1 MPPRRLAEAKL
12 TPRQNAVGRGAPKLC
27 AAPECLLHPW
37 ATLHETFPGQ
47 SVNQLAFAIGALAG
61 LAGAGIVLVFL
72 RLLRPAA
79 AARLESDDA
88 THLAAFEQWPTTALV
103 FDPASGRVLAVN
115 PAGLRS
121 LGYGLDEVRALSFS
135 DLFSAE
141 GVDAKALVKRVQES
155 SSRTPFEMR
164 QRCKDGATRSVEA
177 SCYPLS
183 LGNRSALAVTV
194 HDVSVRRSVE
204 THLLAKHQQLDHLA
218 HHDQLTGLPNRL
230 YLQVHLPEAIEEAKR
245 SGTVLAVL
253 FLDLDRFK
261 HVNDSRGHETGDKL
275 LKTVAQR
282 IRSTMRAEDVVV
294 RMGGDEFVVILKA
307 VKGSDQVSEAAG
319 RINHALSAPMV
330 VDGRTLVTTVS
341 IGVSLYPHDGADMG
355 ELLRHSDTAMYQ
367 AKDRGRNNFQLFSP
381 GMDKRLKERIAIESS
396 LRTALSSRQ
405 LDVHYQPIVDIE
417 SQRVVAL
424 EALLRWKHPNHGYVR
439 PERFVSVAEEAGL
452 IVPIGDF
459 VMQRAIEDTVRW
471 RQAGGTIVPVA
482 INVSAVQL
490 QRSNLAES
498 ISRLTKQHGLDP
510 SMLQVELTESAVFE
524 RREARAREAS
534 QDTVA
539 KLRELGVHIAIDD
552 FGTGYSSLSYL
563 KRWRVDTLKIDRSFV
578 RDLVTDMSDL
588 AIVSA
593 IIAMARYLHIK
604 VVAEGIEG
612 WPQLEKLRQ
621 LGCSY
626 AQGYLF
632 ARPAPAADC
641 LRYLTGTPLDLTQR
655 LPVLDML
662 ENTGSGEHVRAL
674 RA

>member
-1 MPPRRLAEAKL
+1 M
-12 TPRQNAVGRGAPKLC
+12 
-27 AAPECLLHPW
+27 
-37 ATLHETFPGQ
+37 
-47 SVNQLAFAIGALAG
+47 NQLAFALGALAG
-61 LAGAGIVLVFL
+61 LVCAGIGFLIL
-72 RLLRPAA
+72 RLLRPGAPA
-79 AARLESDDA
+79 WLKDYDE
-88 THLAAFEQWPTTALV
+88 THLTAFEQWPTTALV
-103 FDPASGRVLAVN
+103 LDPGSQRILAVN

-121 LGYGLDEVRALSFS
+121 LNYTLAEVRAMQFTE
-135 DLFSAE
+135 LFSAE
-141 GVDAKALVKRVQES
+141 GVEASSLVGRLREGN
-155 SSRTPFEMR
+155 SRTPVEMR
-164 QRCKDGATRSVEA
+164 QRCSDGSTRNVEA
-177 SCYPLS
+177 TCYPLT
-183 LGNRSALAVTV
+183 LGSREVLAVAV
-194 HDVSVRRSVE
+194 HDVTVRRKVE
-204 THLLAKHQQLDHLA
+204 SHLLEKHQQLDHLA

-230 YLQVHLPEAIEEAKR
+230 YLQVHLPEAIEEAKK
-245 SGTVLAVL
+245 SNSVLAVL

-294 RMGGDEFVVILKA
+294 RMGGDEFVVILKG
-307 VKGSDQVSEAAG
+307 VTNTEQVNEAAA

-341 IGVSLYPHDGADMG
+341 IGVALYPHDGADMG

-439 PERFVSVAEEAGL
+439 PERFVNVAEEAGL

-490 QRSNLAES
+490 QRSNLAEN
-498 ISRLTKQHGLDP
+498 IQRLTKQHGLDP
-510 SMLQVELTESAVFE
+510 AMLQVELTESAVFE
-524 RREARAREAS
+524 RREARSREAS
-534 QDTVA
+534 QDAVA

-593 IIAMARYLHIK
+593 IIAMARHLHIK

-621 LGCSY
+621 LGCTY

-632 ARPAPAADC
+632 ARPCPAQDC
-641 LRYLTGTPLDLTQR
+641 LRYLSDAPLDLTQR

>member
-1 MPPRRLAEAKL
+1 M
-12 TPRQNAVGRGAPKLC
+12 
-27 AAPECLLHPW
+27 
-37 ATLHETFPGQ
+37 
-47 SVNQLAFAIGALAG
+47 NQLAFAFGALAG
-61 LAGAGIVLVFL
+61 LAGAGLGFL
-72 RLLRPAA
+72 LLRQLRPTAPAWLQ
-79 AARLESDDA
+79 RYDA

-103 FDPASGRVLAVN
+103 LDPGTQKILAVN

-121 LGYGLDEVRALSFS
+121 FGYTLEEVRALALG
-135 DLFSAE
+135 DLFSVE
-141 GVDAKALVKRVQES
+141 GADDKPLVQRIQEAS
-155 SSRTPFEMR
+155 ARAPVEMR
-164 QRCKDGATRSVEA
+164 QRCKDGSTRNVEA

-183 LGNRSALAVTV
+183 LGSRSALAVAV
-194 HDVSVRRSVE
+194 QDVTVRRKAE
-204 THLLAKHQQLDHLA
+204 THLLEKHQQLDHLA

-230 YLQVHLPEAIEEAKR
+230 FLQVHLPEALEKAKQTG
-245 SGTVLAVL
+245 SVLAVL

-282 IRSTMRAEDVVV
+282 IRATMRTEDLVV
-294 RMGGDEFVVILKA
+294 RMGGDEFVVILKG
-307 VKGSDQVSEAAG
+307 VKTTDQVNEAAG
-319 RINHALSAPMV
+319 RINHALAAPMV

-341 IGVSLYPHDGADMG
+341 IGVALYPHDGADMG

-439 PERFVSVAEEAGL
+439 PERFVTVAEEAGL

-459 VMQRAIEDTVRW
+459 VLQRAIEDTVRW

-498 ISRLTKQHGLDP
+498 IQRLTKQHGLDP
-510 SMLQVELTESAVFE
+510 AMLQIELTESAVFE

-534 QDTVA
+534 QDAVA
-539 KLRELGVHIAIDD
+539 RLRELGVHIAIDD

-632 ARPAPAADC
+632 ARPAPAEEC
-641 LRYLTGTPLDLTQR
+641 LRYLSGTPLDLTQR
-655 LPVLDML
+655 LPVLDNL
-662 ENTGSGEHVRAL
+662 DSTGSGEHVRAL
-674 RA
+674 RAS